1 MENLS
6 IREYLAFERASEFR
20 HEYLDGQLRERE
32 GASLNHNYL
41 NVNIMVALH
50 NQLRAADCVVMSSNM
65 RVRVPGAAFYC
76 YPDTLVVCGA
86 VEVEDEHEDTLLN
99 PCVVVEILSPTTE
112 AFDRG
117 EKWGQYQ
124 GSKVLRDY
132 LLVAQDR
139 LCIEHHTRQDDN
151 LWLLR
156 TYENAD
162 DTIAVS
168 GAPVVLSS
176 RDIYEHVTF
185 SVSNFTAPDNS

>member
-50 NQLRAADCVVMSSNM
+50 NQLRDLGCVTMSSNM

-86 VEVEDEHEDTLLN
+86 VELEDEHEDTLLN

-117 EKWGQYQ
+117 EKWAQYQ
-124 GSKVLRDY
+124 GSKILRDY

-139 LCIEHHTRQDDN
+139 ICIEHFARQSDDS
-151 LWLLR
+151 WLLR
-156 TYENAD
+156 TYENQSD
-162 DTIAVS
+162 IITLT
-168 GAPVVLSS
+168 VVPSTLNLS
-176 RDIYEHVTF
+176 DIYER
-185 SVSNFTAPDNS
+185 VSFDSDQF